1 VVFAKSI
8 GSLVTDATRSLI
20 SHVARSV
27 TFAIDA
33 LIFVGVQL
41 CKFVLIAPKKG
52 GRWAMSIFPIKNALD
67 CRILHI
73 KSQKFS
79 GVSRGLMSH
88 STLYTCTPYITV
100 NLSVPWRLSI
110 NVLLNCNATAQFNV
124 VVETNTNRLIEATRN
139 KTPK

>member
-20 SHVARSV
+20 THVARSV

-52 GRWAMSIFPIKNALD
+52 GRWAIEIVHFSDQKCTRLQDFAYKISKN
-67 CRILHI
+67 
-73 KSQKFS
+73 F
-79 GVSRGLMSH
+79 RG
-88 STLYTCTPYITV
+88 
-100 NLSVPWRLSI
+100 
-110 NVLLNCNATAQFNV
+110 
-124 VVETNTNRLIEATRN
+124 
-139 KTPK
+139 